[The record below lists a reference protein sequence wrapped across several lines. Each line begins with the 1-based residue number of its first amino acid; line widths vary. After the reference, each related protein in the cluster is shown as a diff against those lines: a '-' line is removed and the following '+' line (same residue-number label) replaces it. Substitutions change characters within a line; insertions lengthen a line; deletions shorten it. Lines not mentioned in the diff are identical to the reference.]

1 MTCPSA
7 WIYAEGQV
15 DSCICPQS
23 FLENMSEFFSFILS
37 KILKNL
43 VALHPPIS
51 ILPALKN
58 ALNCPLN
65 WLLYGESTEIEP
77 LESNSIDTSGLL
89 SPEEACLLSILRFLD
104 NSDRQCVYELADL
117 LYRKTQ
123 RIHDLS
129 NIADTDLH
137 RHT

>member
-1 MTCPSA
+1 MNT
-7 WIYAEGQV
+7 IGQR
-15 DSCICPQS
+15 
-23 FLENMSEFFSFILS
+23 LKAARENRGYTHRQLCR
-37 KILKNL
+37 L
-43 VALHPPIS
+43 VGIERNHLIAFEKDFCVPPIS
-51 ILPALKN
+51 ILPALKD

-89 SPEEACLLSILRFLD
+89 SPEETCLLSILRFLD
-104 NSDRQCVYELADL
+104 DSDRQCVYELADL

-123 RIHDLS
+123 QIHDLG
-129 NIADTDLH
+129 NIATADLH